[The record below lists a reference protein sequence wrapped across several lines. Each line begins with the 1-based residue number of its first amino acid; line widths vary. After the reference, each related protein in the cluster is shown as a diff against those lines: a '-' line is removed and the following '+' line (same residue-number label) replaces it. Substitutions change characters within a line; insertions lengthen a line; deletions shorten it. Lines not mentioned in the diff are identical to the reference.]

1 MTRAILALVI
11 SGAVAMS
18 GTAVAA
24 QRGNGGG
31 PKKPGGG
38 AVHAPKPHGQ
48 GAPKAHAA
56 KPPKA
61 HAPKAP
67 KVHAANGPKNTKN
80 TSTNT
85 SKNSASASRRSD
97 VTTGTSGTLSPVQ
110 QKLERNTNLA
120 RKLDGRL
127 PSGMNVIDAAAGFRN
142 LGQFVA
148 AVNVSNNLGI
158 PFSQLKSRMVDDGL
172 SLGQAIQDLRPSAD
186 YRTEV
191 QRAERDASIVIAD
204 YDDDGST
211 SAKKSKPKNKAPKS
225 GGR

>member
-1 MTRAILALVI
+1 MRRAVLALVI
-11 SGAVAMS
+11 SGALAMS

-38 AVHAPKPHGQ
+38 AAHAPKPHGQ

-61 HAPKAP
+61 PKA
-67 KVHAANGPKNTKN
+67 HAANGPKNTSKHTTKN
-80 TSTNT
+80 TA
-85 SKNSASASRRSD
+85 SKSPKSNATAG
-97 VTTGTSGTLSPVQ
+97 TTGTLSPVQ

-127 PSGMNVIDAAAGFRN
+127 PSGMDVVDAAAGFRN

-204 YDDDGST
+204 YDDDRTT
-211 SAKKSKPKNKAPKS
+211 SSKKSKPKNKAPKS